1 MSDFD
6 INFSEIR
13 ECPEE
18 YEKVLVGL
26 SETLTVDDVA
36 FILSEIMK
44 RNNNRVIESKAYD
57 KNTGNDL
64 LHFRMRAE
72 FGYYLDDDEVED
84 DEGE

>member
-1 MSDFD
+1 MFD
-6 INFSEIR
+6 IDFSEIR
-13 ECPEE
+13 NCPEE
-18 YEKVLVGL
+18 YEEVLVGL

-36 FILSEIMK
+36 FILAEIMK

-57 KNTGNDL
+57 KGTGKL
-64 LHFRMRAE
+64 LLFRMRAE